1 MHPKHRQEFILSEL
15 VKQQFLTYEA
25 LAGLL
30 DVSEMTVRR
39 DVQTLSRR
47 DLVTPVLGGV
57 ELPTGSSKE
66 PAYKVKLLISQPE
79 KQSIA
84 VKAMELVEPNMTIGF
99 TAGTTTWA
107 IAKRIRNFTN
117 LSFVTN
123 STNIALELNN
133 NGWSDIILTG
143 GNFRTPSD
151 ALVGP
156 IAEYTARQLHTNVL
170 FLGVHG
176 IDLAYGISTPN
187 IAEASIDRIL
197 MENADKVVLV
207 FDHTK
212 WGIKALARISN
223 LQLIHAIVTD
233 DQGREEELE
242 QMRKLGIKVLLAP
255 MGNQHSI
262 QVISEI
268 QGNKE

>member
-1 MHPKHRQEFILSEL
+1 MHPKHRQELILAEL
-15 VKQQFLTYEA
+15 VKRQFITYET

-39 DVQTLSRR
+39 DVQALSRKG
-47 DLVTPVLGGV
+47 LVSPVLGGV
-57 ELPTGSSKE
+57 EIPTGSAKE
-66 PAYKVKLLISQPE
+66 PAYKVKLLMQQQE
-79 KQSIA
+79 KQLIA
-84 VKAMELVEPNMTIGF
+84 AKALELVEPNMTIAF

-107 IAKRIRNFTN
+107 IAKRMRNISN

-123 STNIALELNN
+123 STNIALELND

-156 IAEYTARQLHTNVL
+156 FAEYTAKHLHSNIL
-170 FLGVHG
+170 FMGVHG
-176 IDLAYGISTPN
+176 IDLEFGVSTPN

-197 MENADKVVLV
+197 MENTDKVVLV

-212 WGIKALARISN
+212 WGIKALAHISH
-223 LQLIHAIVTD
+223 LSAVHAVVTD
-233 DQGREEELE
+233 DLGGLGEVD
-242 QMRKLGIKVLLAP
+242 QMRKAGIDVLLASASTSHLTLSASP
-255 MGNQHSI
+255 GN
-262 QVISEI
+262 EYDT
-268 QGNKE
+268 